1 MHLSCD
7 LFDLM
12 LTFLPCSRSIVLV
25 GFLAVFYFGIF
36 TLSLMFLDPVDNDA
50 KNEKFDE
57 SVGFDVGVLIRESN
71 ANSVRYKGCGI
82 ALPSSY
88 LKGKDSDRV
97 RLNKKVKFA
106 E

>member
-1 MHLSCD
+1 MFCAPVLQ
-7 LFDLM
+7 LFDLV

-57 SVGFDVGVLIRESN
+57 SVGLTLECSFENPMQTVCVIRDVELHCQV
-71 ANSVRYKGCGI
+71 VT
-82 ALPSSY
+82 
-88 LKGKDSDRV
+88 
-97 RLNKKVKFA
+97 
-106 E
+106 